1 MEVVYFLA
9 SLLLIYAI
17 YHNKNIE
24 LTFYDFVSEKVEKEK
39 SIVHLSDV
47 HNDLFGKNNIRLI
60 ELIES
65 VNPDYIFITGDLL
78 DSRRTNVKRC
88 YYLIEKIIKIA
99 PVYFVTGNHESRKKF
114 YPNFK
119 AKLIESGVCVLD
131 NRKVKI
137 EEINLVGIDDP
148 GFKAKQNEKVYRKI
162 VEAQIKEIQ
171 LEDFNI
177 LLAHRPQY
185 IDVYSKFDFDLVLS
199 GHAHGGQ
206 FRFPIIGG
214 LFSPQQGIFPKYTTG
229 EYILNKTKMIVSR
242 GLGNSLFPLR
252 LFNNPEVIVIDFKK
266 QQEKK

>member
-1 MEVVYFLA
+1 M
-9 SLLLIYAI
+9 
-17 YHNKNIE
+17 
-24 LTFYDFVSEKVEKEK
+24 
-39 SIVHLSDV
+39 
-47 HNDLFGKNNIRLI
+47 
-60 ELIES
+60 
-65 VNPDYIFITGDLL
+65 
-78 DSRRTNVKRC
+78 
-88 YYLIEKIIKIA
+88 
-99 PVYFVTGNHESRKKF
+99 
-114 YPNFK
+114 
-119 AKLIESGVCVLD
+119 D